1 MAQLLKDGLLITV
14 VGMGLVFGAL
24 ALLWGVMVLMN
35 RIFPQRRLRV
45 QVLGEQPAAQ
55 EESGIT
61 PLDAVSAAAP
71 GDQPTADELAAAV
84 AALMRWHEEEMTEE
98 SIGWRLP
105 PQLTRWMAVGR
116 SRQMRSWTPRQ

>member
-1 MAQLLKDGLLITV
+1 MAQLLRDGLLITV

-24 ALLWGVMVLMN
+24 ALLWGMMVLMN
-35 RIFPQRRLRV
+35 RIFPQRRLRAP
-45 QVLGEQPAAQ
+45 VLGEQLAAQ
-55 EESGIT
+55 EESGT
-61 PLDAVSAAAP
+61 ASLEAVSAAAP
-71 GDQPTADELAAAV
+71 SDQPTADELAAAV
-84 AALMRWHEEEMTEE
+84 VALMRWHDDEITEE